1 MIVNIQNNF
10 KKEITS
16 FRKNYQLLKSDKIL
30 FMLDRKPY

>member
-1 MIVNIQNNF
+1 MILNIKNNF

-16 FRKNYQLLKSDKIL
+16 FRKNSQPLKSDKIL